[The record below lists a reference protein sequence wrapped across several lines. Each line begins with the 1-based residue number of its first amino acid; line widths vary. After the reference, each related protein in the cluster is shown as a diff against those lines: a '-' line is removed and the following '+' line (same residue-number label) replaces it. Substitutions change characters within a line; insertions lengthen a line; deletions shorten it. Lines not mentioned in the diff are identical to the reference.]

1 MVPLKPIRLVALVAA
16 SLMPIG
22 ATANTLTHRDVV
34 NLSGSLPD
42 LGAIAQ
48 KLKTNR
54 SPEHLAGNSASK
66 LLHDG
71 CVSKLRKAQERSFD
85 GILTL
90 GTLTNIS
97 AEMKTPQDENTALQG
112 TAMAARFLPITLA
125 SERTSVVTAM
135 TDCQEFNDIQTVGQS
150 LLKAIDATDDLT
162 KAVAQKLNSVRVD
175 EGQGREQ

>member
-54 SPEHLAGNSASK
+54 SPEHLP
-66 LLHDG
+66 
-71 CVSKLRKAQERSFD
+71 VTRLRNYCMMDVFRSFERLKSAP
-85 GILTL
+85 LTV
-90 GTLTNIS
+90 S
-97 AEMKTPQDENTALQG
+97 
-112 TAMAARFLPITLA
+112 
-125 SERTSVVTAM
+125 
-135 TDCQEFNDIQTVGQS
+135 
-150 LLKAIDATDDLT
+150 
-162 KAVAQKLNSVRVD
+162 
-175 EGQGREQ
+175 